1 MGNTQNSPS
10 SKMFPDSSPLV
21 KEKTFAPCSKRLSPS
36 AMIPFLFLNLQKE
49 NGCEPERS
57 WEIISPSH
65 GAFRERNTGACPKE
79 EIVSTLSQILQAN
92 VPEKYY
98 LSSRACEGI
107 LRRAQRRDK
116 ELPPMLRKALEETMT
131 FSMDQG

>member
-1 MGNTQNSPS
+1 MANTQNSPS

-21 KEKTFAPCSKRLSPS
+21 KEKTSTPCSKRLSPS

-49 NGCEPERS
+49 NGSEPERS

-107 LRRAQRRDK
+107 LRRAQRRGK